1 MNVESIPIGNS
12 LILSNDDGRCT
23 INNIASSD
31 TSVLRIAADAI
42 ASLQFSGVD
51 RVVLRRRVSLKYA
64 ESA

>member
-31 TSVLRIAADAI
+31 MGVLRIAADAI
-42 ASLQFSGVD
+42 ASLQFKGAD
-51 RVVLRRRVSLKYA
+51 RAVLRRRVSLKYG